1 MAGVMQTATTQASEP
16 KRSSPWKIIW
26 RVFSWGTIALGV
38 VTIAMLLHKAAP
50 PEVKKDPG
58 AANRLEEK
66 LKQAEASAAA
76 GVAPVLRVDEAEVN
90 SYLDT
95 HLELNRES
103 AAPAATAAG
112 NAKEPTLEEVQSTV
126 RDVKINLIED
136 RVHAYIVF
144 DFHGKDMTLELE
156 GRLHAEGGYM
166 RLDPVSGKIGAL
178 PIPQSTLETAVHKMM
193 ESPENR
199 EKLRLPNELADL
211 RVENGEIVVAYK

>member
-1 MAGVMQTATTQASEP
+1 MAGILQTATPQGSEP

-26 RVFSWGTIALGV
+26 RAISWGTIALGV
-38 VTIAMLLHKAAP
+38 VTIILLLHKAAP

-66 LKQAEASAAA
+66 VQQAEASAAA

-90 SYLDT
+90 SFLD
-95 HLELNRES
+95 EG
-103 AAPAATAAG
+103 AAPAAAAS
-112 NAKEPTLEEVQSTV
+112 AKEPTLEEVQSTV
-126 RDVKINLIED
+126 RDVKINLTDD

-156 GRLHAEGGYM
+156 GRLHAEGGYV
-166 RLDPVSGKIGAL
+166 RFDPVRGKIGAL
-178 PIPQSTLETAVHKMM
+178 PIPQSTLETAVRKMM

-199 EKLRLPNELADL
+199 EKLRLPADLADL

>member
-1 MAGVMQTATTQASEP
+1 MAGILQTATTQGSEP
-16 KRSSPWKIIW
+16 KGSSPWKIIW
-26 RVFSWGTIALGV
+26 RVISWGTIALSV
-38 VTIAMLLHKAAP
+38 VTIILLLHKAAP

-66 LKQAEASAAA
+66 LQHAEASAAA

-90 SYLDT
+90 SFLDT
-95 HLELNRES
+95 HLVLNREG
-103 AAPAATAAG
+103 AAPAAAAG
-112 NAKEPTLEEVQSTV
+112 AKEPTLEEVQSTV
-126 RDVKINLIED
+126 RDVKINLTDD

-156 GRLHAEGGYM
+156 GRLHAEDGYM
-166 RLDPVSGKIGAL
+166 RFDPVSGKVGAL

-199 EKLRLPNELADL
+199 EKLRLPADLADL

>member
-1 MAGVMQTATTQASEP
+1 MRGILQTAATQASEP
-16 KRSSPWKIIW
+16 KGSSAWKIIW
-26 RVFSWGTIALGV
+26 RVISWGTIALGV
-38 VTIAMLLHKAAP
+38 VTIILLLHKAAP

-66 LKQAEASAAA
+66 LQRAEASAAA

-90 SYLDT
+90 AFLDT
-95 HLELNRES
+95 HLALRRDD
-103 AAPAATAAG
+103 APNVSTAT
-112 NAKEPTLEEVQSTV
+112 AKEPTLEEVQSTV
-126 RDVKINLIED
+126 RDVKINLMED

-166 RLDPVSGKIGAL
+166 RFDPVSGKIGAL

-199 EKLRLPNELADL
+199 EKLRLPDELADL

>member
-1 MAGVMQTATTQASEP
+1 MAGILQTATTQGSEP

-26 RVFSWGTIALGV
+26 RAISWGTIALGV
-38 VTIAMLLHKAAP
+38 VTIILLLHKAAP

-66 LKQAEASAAA
+66 LQHAEASAAA

-90 SYLDT
+90 SFLDT
-95 HLELNRES
+95 HLVLNREG
-103 AAPAATAAG
+103 AAPAAAAG
-112 NAKEPTLEEVQSTV
+112 AKEPTLEEVQSTV
-126 RDVKINLIED
+126 RDVKINLTDD

-166 RLDPVSGKIGAL
+166 RFDPVSGKIGAL
-178 PIPQSTLETAVHKMM
+178 PIPQSTLETAVRKMM
-193 ESPENR
+193 ESSENR
-199 EKLRLPNELADL
+199 EKLRLPDELADL

>member
-1 MAGVMQTATTQASEP
+1 MAGVFETTTAQASEP

-26 RVFSWGTIALGV
+26 RAISWGTIALGV
-38 VTIAMLLHKAAP
+38 VTIILMLHKAAP

-66 LKQAEASAAA
+66 LQQAEASAAA

-90 SYLDT
+90 SFLDT
-95 HLELNRES
+95 HLALDREG
-103 AAPAATAAG
+103 AAPSASTVT
-112 NAKEPTLEEVQSTV
+112 AKEPTVEEVQSTV
-126 RDVKINLIED
+126 RDVKINLTDD

-166 RLDPVSGKIGAL
+166 RFDPVSGKIGAL
-178 PIPQSTLETAVHKMM
+178 PIPQSTLETAVRKMM

-199 EKLRLPNELADL
+199 EKLRLPADLADL